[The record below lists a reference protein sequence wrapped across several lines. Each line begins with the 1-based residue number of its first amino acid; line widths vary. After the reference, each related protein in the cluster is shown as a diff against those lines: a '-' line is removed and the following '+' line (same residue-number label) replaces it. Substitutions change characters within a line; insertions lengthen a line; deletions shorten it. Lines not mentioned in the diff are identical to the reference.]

1 MYVTVLARF
10 HGGDRE
16 MLLGLA
22 RQAKPIVERSG
33 AEIFSVVQIH
43 TGPTAGDVMVAVRFP
58 NWEVFGKAMQSVY
71 TDPMFLEISGKM
83 APYFAERT
91 LVTGL
96 I

>member
-16 MLLGLA
+16 MLLGHA
-22 RQAKPIVERSG
+22 KQVKPI
-33 AEIFSVVQIH
+33 AEKASAEMFSVVQVH
-43 TGPTAGDVMVAVRFP
+43 TGPNSGDLMVAVRFP
-58 NWEVFGKAMQSVY
+58 NWDVFGKAMQSVY
-71 TDPMFLEISGKM
+71 SDPAFLAINGQL
-83 APYFAERT
+83 APYFVERT